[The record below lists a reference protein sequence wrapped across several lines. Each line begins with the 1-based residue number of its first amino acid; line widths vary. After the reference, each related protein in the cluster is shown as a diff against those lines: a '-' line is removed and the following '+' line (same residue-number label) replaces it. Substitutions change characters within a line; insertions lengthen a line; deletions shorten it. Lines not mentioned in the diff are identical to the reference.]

1 VYVIPNCVF
10 MADAPLPGSSN
21 AGGSWRTRKQ
31 QDRWRQLTRL
41 SKMYRLRRGRG
52 FVDLTL
58 NEIEADPENYHD
70 PDRTLIVCVPLARF
84 PSHNPVYLNKP
95 GYGGPDQLLYDVGL
109 SPDGAGLVALDPW
122 PLDRGAAGGRDF
134 ICTKVRL
141 HDDQEGWINVA
152 MRDPRWPEA
161 SKWRLYFKLVVLDQ
175 CFCDRCELAW
185 LLHGWH
191 CPGPQCDAVLRQSG
205 KPW

>member
-1 VYVIPNCVF
+1 

-70 PDRTLIVCVPLARF
+70 PDRTLIVCVPLARL

-161 SKWRLYFKLVVLDQ
+161 SKWRLYFKLVVLDRWQWTSLLDRCQ
-175 CFCDRCELAW
+175 CGNCELAW

-191 CPGPQCDAVLRQSG
+191 CRGGKRDRRRPLRRRL
-205 KPW
+205 W

>member
-1 VYVIPNCVF
+1 

-21 AGGSWRTRKQ
+21 VGGSWRTRK

-41 SKMYRLRRGRG
+41 SKMYRLRRGCG
-52 FVDLTL
+52 FVNLTL
-58 NEIEADPENYHD
+58 HEIEADVEIYHD
-70 PDRTLIVCVPLARF
+70 PDRTMIVCVPLARL
-84 PSHNPVYLNKP
+84 PGHNPVYECKP
-95 GYGGPDQLLYDVGL
+95 GGGAFHQLPYDVGL
-109 SPDGAGLVALDPW
+109 SPDGAGLVAFG
-122 PLDRGAAGGRDF
+122 PLDRGAAGGREF
-134 ICTKVRL
+134 VCIKVRL

-205 KPW
+205 NPW